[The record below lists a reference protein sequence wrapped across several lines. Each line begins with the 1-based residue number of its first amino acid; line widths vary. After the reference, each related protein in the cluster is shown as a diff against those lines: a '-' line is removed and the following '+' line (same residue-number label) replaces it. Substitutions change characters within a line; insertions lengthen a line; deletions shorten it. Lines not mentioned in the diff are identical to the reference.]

1 MKKSELKE
9 RMVENKKRLNKL
21 KEIYYIFRKLPIEI
35 YYISIGSFL
44 NYGFN
49 INSKDIRK
57 NGQHLVSLS
66 NEMRMLE
73 EEIEILKNTINEESS
88 LNMKYAL

>member
-9 RMVENKKRLNKL
+9 KMVENEKRLNKL
-21 KEIYYIFRKLPIEI
+21 KEM
-35 YYISIGSFL
+35 YYISIRSFL

-57 NGQHLVSLS
+57 SGQHLVSLS

-88 LNMKYAL
+88 LNIKYAL